1 MNSKLN
7 IEEFSTEVLSSIAGG
22 SENGSQMEGCF
33 GLAACCIDTT
43 VQPSKGMTTSTETRE
58 P

>member
-33 GLAACCIDTT
+33 GLVVCCNDTNLE
-43 VQPSKGMTTSTETRE
+43 PDKGTTTTTGTKN